1 MLSNETTEEITQLI
15 SRGELDTAGE
25 LLDSAAR
32 SNESNA
38 EYWVLKGQF
47 ANRGGATEDGM
58 SFLNKAIEL
67 DPDNVDAVFRLAYS
81 CDLRGEDDKAI
92 ELYERCVSEPPMH
105 VNAMINLAVLYED
118 HGRYDEA
125 ETYLKEVLRHF
136 PNHKRAAMFL
146 KDVESSQDMY
156 YDEDLERTR
165 EKHDAVLYT
174 PISDFELSVRS
185 RNCLKKMNIHTLG
198 DLLNTTEHELLS
210 YKNFGETSLN
220 EIKAML
226 VQKGLR
232 IGQMLE
238 QEHHGTAVADS
249 AEAPVGDPAVL
260 SRPVGELELSVR
272 ARKCLQRLG
281 LVTLGDVAARTEAEL
296 LGSKNFGETSLLEIR
311 QRLSEHGLSLRQLS
325 S

>member
-1 MLSNETTEEITQLI
+1 MLSNETTQEITQLI
-15 SRGELDTAGE
+15 NRGELDTAE
-25 LLDSAAR
+25 ERLDSAAR

-38 EYWVLKGQF
+38 QYWLLKGQI
-47 ANRGGATEDGM
+47 ANRGGEIEDGM

-81 CDLRGEDDKAI
+81 CDLRGDDDKAI

-238 QEHHGTAVADS
+238 QEHQGNAVADS
-249 AEAPVGDPAVL
+249 AEAPIGDPAVL
-260 SRPVGELELSVR
+260 SRPVSALELSVR